1 MLRSRFLSQVT
12 DIFFPRSNQD
22 IANQAVLEV
31 SDRLL
36 YDIENGRVP
45 YRHGPL
51 DPRLGT
57 SSRSSNCSTCHEA
70 LQNCTGHF
78 GHVRLPLPS
87 FHIGY
92 LRFIMMILQDI
103 CKVCFQCS
111 RPLGL
116 FLVAAN

>member
-1 MLRSRFLSQVT
+1 MCYFSL
-12 DIFFPRSNQD
+12 RSNQD

-103 CKVCFQCS
+103 CKVRFRRT
-111 RPLGL
+111 RP
-116 FLVAAN
+116 FRLVLIVAS